1 MIVYRVEH
9 EETGGGPFQ
18 SEFYATGTI
27 YGDVHP
33 FQWGKYLPVYDPCND
48 SHYAYGY
55 KKRRWGCHNKR
66 DIEAILSSEAA
77 VLAEHG
83 WVVVVYEVP
92 HCCVFISES
101 MKQVVFDWACAVA
114 QIVLDLNH
122 FCQGNEVEHVPSSL
136 PTE

>member
-1 MIVYRVEH
+1 MPSSSTAQPQAGQV
-9 EETGGGPFQ
+9 FQ
-18 SEFYATGTI
+18 RQRHADALDG
-27 YGDVHP
+27 
-33 FQWGKYLPVYDPCND
+33 
-48 SHYAYGY
+48 
-55 KKRRWGCHNKR
+55 
-66 DIEAILSSEAA
+66 AA